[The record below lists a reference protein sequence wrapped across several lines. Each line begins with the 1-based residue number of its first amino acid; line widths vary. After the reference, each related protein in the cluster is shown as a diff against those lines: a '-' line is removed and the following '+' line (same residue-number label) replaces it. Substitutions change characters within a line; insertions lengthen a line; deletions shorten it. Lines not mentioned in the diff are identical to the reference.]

1 MEPYEGYFSGQFQL
15 AHYVLGAIDVYLTVI
30 IEDLEMFSDIDNSVS
45 TQVQGKLY
53 ALKHRYNL

>member
-15 AHYVLGAIDVYLTVI
+15 AHYVLGTIDVYLTVI
-30 IEDLEMFSDIDNSVS
+30 IEDLEMFSDINSVS